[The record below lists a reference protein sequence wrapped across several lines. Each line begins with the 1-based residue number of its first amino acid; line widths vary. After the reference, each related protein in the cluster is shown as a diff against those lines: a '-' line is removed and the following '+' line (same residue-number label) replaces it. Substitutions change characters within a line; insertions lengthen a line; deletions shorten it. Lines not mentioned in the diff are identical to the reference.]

1 MTVSLYYS
9 ITQNFLR
16 ILNNIT
22 GKRLR
27 RSISHTRLKVFRS
40 IAFIILRRVMEKSKR
55 PKERKN
61 KLQEAFGKTLRERR
75 LANELS
81 QEGLAELANLHFTYV
96 SSVERGERNIS
107 LENMAKLAK
116 ALKCHIKDLVSNI
129 DLTGTN

>member
-1 MTVSLYYS
+1 
-9 ITQNFLR
+9 
-16 ILNNIT
+16 
-22 GKRLR
+22 
-27 RSISHTRLKVFRS
+27 
-40 IAFIILRRVMEKSKR
+40 MEKSKR

-61 KLQEAFGKTLRERR
+61 KLQEAFGKTLREKR
-75 LANELS
+75 LANGLS

>member
-1 MTVSLYYS
+1 MTVSLYYG
-9 ITQNFLR
+9 ITQNLLR